1 MQLLN
6 INESELLAHPLGA
19 KSGREGLMFC
29 CCCFYTFNDFYKTN
43 YLNIYRISIF
53 ARFAGLV
60 ELWTQMNDL
69 KLFFSI
75 SQGTLRWQQILWAK
89 STSNP
94 HLVLRMAFARAAP
107 PAYNKKGNC
116 HAGRRQ
122 TNYLIR
128 WTQENQL
135 SNRLT
140 MMNRRLE
147 G

>member
-29 CCCFYTFNDFYKTN
+29 CCCFYTFSDFYKTN

-69 KLFFSI
+69 KLFFRSLKGRCGGNKFYGQNQPPI
-75 SQGTLRWQQILWAK
+75 HILY
-89 STSNP
+89 
-94 HLVLRMAFARAAP
+94 FAW
-107 PAYNKKGNC
+107 
-116 HAGRRQ
+116 HSLGRRRRHTTKRAIAMQ
-122 TNYLIR
+122 GAGKQITLFDGRRRTN
-128 WTQENQL
+128 
-135 SNRLT
+135 
-140 MMNRRLE
+140 
-147 G
+147 